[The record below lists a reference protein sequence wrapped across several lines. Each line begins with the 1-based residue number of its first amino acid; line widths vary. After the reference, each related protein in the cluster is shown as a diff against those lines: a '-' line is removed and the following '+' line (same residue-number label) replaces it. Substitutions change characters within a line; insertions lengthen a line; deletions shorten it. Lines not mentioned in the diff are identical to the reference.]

1 MSAPYLEIKGLK
13 KSYNLK
19 PILRGIDTEL
29 DQGHCMAL
37 LGPNGAGKTTLL
49 RIFACLTKPESGSV
63 RIGGLDIWHDTQ
75 HVRKQ
80 VGFVGHQPNLY
91 SELTALENLLFF
103 GRMYSVKQVR
113 ERAKTLLQRVGLEK
127 RSNER
132 VATLSRGQLQ
142 RLSLARTLLH
152 APRLLLL
159 DEPDAGLDEEGIVLL
174 ETLMREHREQGGT
187 TVFTTHH
194 FERAVAFSDRVCMLR
209 GGRLVYQQDSSAV
222 EAGCI
227 KQAFQEALR

>member
-13 KSYNLK
+13 KNYNLK
-19 PILRGIDTEL
+19 PILRGIDIEL
-29 DQGHCMAL
+29 EQGRCMAL

-49 RIFACLTKPESGSV
+49 RILACLTKPESGSV
-63 RIGGLDIWHDTQ
+63 RIGGMDILYDAQ
-75 HVRKQ
+75 HIRKQ
-80 VGFVGHQPNLY
+80 IGFVGHQPNLY
-91 SELTALENLLFF
+91 GELTAMENLLFF
-103 GRMYSVKQVR
+103 GRMYSVKQVC
-113 ERAKTLLQRVGLEK
+113 ERASTLLQRVGLER

-142 RLSLARTLLH
+142 RLSLARALLH

-159 DEPDAGLDEEGIVLL
+159 DEPDAGLDEEGIMLL

-194 FERAVAFSDRVCMLR
+194 FERAMAFSDRICMLR
-209 GGRLVYQQDSSAV
+209 GGRVVYQQDSSAV
-222 EAGCI
+222 EAGGI
-227 KQAFQEALR
+227 KQAYQEALR

>member
-1 MSAPYLEIKGLK
+1 VSTPYLEIKGLK

-19 PILRGIDTEL
+19 PILRGIDIEL
-29 DQGHCMAL
+29 DQGCCMAL

-49 RIFACLTKPESGSV
+49 RILACLTKPESGSV
-63 RIGGLDIWHDTQ
+63 RIGGMEILHDTQ
-75 HVRKQ
+75 NIRKQ
-80 VGFVGHQPNLY
+80 IGFVGHQPNLY
-91 SELTALENLLFF
+91 SELTVMENLLFF

-113 ERAKTLLQRVGLEK
+113 VRATTLLQLVGLER

-142 RLSLARTLLH
+142 RLSLAKASLH

-174 ETLMREHREQGGT
+174 ETLMREHRERGGT

-194 FERAVAFSDRVCMLR
+194 FDRALAFSDRIYMLR
-209 GGRLVYQQDSSAV
+209 GGRVVFEQDSRAV
-222 EAGCI
+222 EAGGI

>member
-1 MSAPYLEIKGLK
+1 VSTPYLEIKGLK

-19 PILRGIDTEL
+19 PILRGIDIEL
-29 DQGHCMAL
+29 DQGCCMAL

-49 RIFACLTKPESGSV
+49 RILACLIKPDSGSV
-63 RIGGLDIWHDTQ
+63 RIGGMEILHDTQ
-75 HVRKQ
+75 HIRKLI
-80 VGFVGHQPNLY
+80 GFVGHQPNLY
-91 SELTALENLLFF
+91 GELTAMENLLFF

-113 ERAKTLLQRVGLEK
+113 ERATTLLQRVGLQR

-142 RLSLARTLLH
+142 RLSLARASLH
-152 APRLLLL
+152 SPRLLLL

-174 ETLMREHREQGGT
+174 EILMREHREQGGT

-194 FERAVAFSDRVCMLR
+194 FDRAVAFSDRIYMLR
-209 GGRLVYQQDSSAV
+209 GGRVVFQQDSRAV
-222 EAGCI
+222 EAGGI